1 MKMITALFGYDG
13 KFHTYT
19 ARGVVGY
26 SLEDLAE
33 KLGVPVSDLSV
44 QIDMD
49 AHTCAKLKPKAKIAP
64 GVENFDY

>member
-1 MKMITALFGYDG
+1 MIPTLFGNDG
-13 KFHTYT
+13 KFFTYT

-44 QIDMD
+44 QIDQE
-49 AHTCAKLKPKAKIAP
+49 AHARMKPKPKAKIAP